1 TPVGA
6 FAADVTHA
14 RTSFDHYGSH
24 TGASV
29 RLSYSNMIGETGTNL
44 TLAAYRYS
52 TEGFYSL
59 QDALYGRDSDTRG
72 IDPTTRGRQRS
83 QFQITL
89 NQPLGRRGGALYVT
103 GSVRDFYDRSG
114 TSKQY
119 QVGYNNAWRSV
130 NYGFSA
136 LRTEE
141 GVLGRSDTQYL
152 LSMSVPLGRGTHPV
166 SFSADLGMRDRG
178 GYDNSR
184 VGITGSAGVDNNFS
198 YGVALSDS
206 REGGTT
212 AVGNAEYRSRYSAL
226 NATYSH
232 SRDFRQASV
241 GANGS
246 VVVHPGGFTF
256 TPQRGDTMVLVE
268 APGARDAIVS
278 NAPGLRV
285 DGRGY
290 AVVPYVSP
298 YRLNTVT
305 LDPQGMA
312 HDVELESTS
321 QSIAPFAGAI
331 SYLRFDTRKGN
342 ALLIQVRNAD
352 GRSMPFGAQVKDAQ
366 GQPVGMVSQGGRL
379 YARSEKSQGRL
390 LVEWGAGA
398 DQRCTIDYQVP
409 AGADASKTGFIPLE
423 AACR

>member
-1 TPVGA
+1 M
-6 FAADVTHA
+6 
-14 RTSFDHYGSH
+14 
-24 TGASV
+24 

-152 LSMSVPLGRGTHPV
+152 LSMSVPLGRVPTRCR
-166 SFSADLGMRDRG
+166 SAP
-178 GYDNSR
+178 
-184 VGITGSAGVDNNFS
+184 IWACAIA
-198 YGVALSDS
+198 VAT
-206 REGGTT
+206 TT
-212 AVGNAEYRSRYSAL
+212 AASASPGRPASTTTSATAWRCPIPARVAPRRSATPSTAAATPL
-226 NATYSH
+226 NAYSH

-256 TPQRGDTMVLVE
+256 TRS
-268 APGARDAIVS
+268 GATPWCWWKR
-278 NAPGLRV
+278 RV
-285 DGRGY
+285 R
-290 AVVPYVSP
+290 A
-298 YRLNTVT
+298 
-305 LDPQGMA
+305 M
-312 HDVELESTS
+312 
-321 QSIAPFAGAI
+321 
-331 SYLRFDTRKGN
+331 
-342 ALLIQVRNAD
+342 
-352 GRSMPFGAQVKDAQ
+352 RSSATP
-366 GQPVGMVSQGGRL
+366 R
-379 YARSEKSQGRL
+379 
-390 LVEWGAGA
+390 
-398 DQRCTIDYQVP
+398 
-409 AGADASKTGFIPLE
+409 
-423 AACR
+423 ACA